1 VIDHELTRV
10 AVGVELIVALCNYT
24 FFALVIWWNIIKHVS
39 RAINIGSVIQS
50 VTRLSYSDNLR
61 AVIINRVFASECR
74 VSATMKSE
82 RRRRHER
89 CRAIAEQSGG

>member
-10 AVGVELIVALCNYT
+10 AVGVELIVASCSYT
-24 FFALVIWWNIIKHVS
+24 FFALVICWNIIKHVS

-61 AVIINRVFASECR
+61 AVVINRVFASECNDEIWEKESWEAS
-74 VSATMKSE
+74 VDSG
-82 RRRRHER
+82 
-89 CRAIAEQSGG
+89 AIRGWV